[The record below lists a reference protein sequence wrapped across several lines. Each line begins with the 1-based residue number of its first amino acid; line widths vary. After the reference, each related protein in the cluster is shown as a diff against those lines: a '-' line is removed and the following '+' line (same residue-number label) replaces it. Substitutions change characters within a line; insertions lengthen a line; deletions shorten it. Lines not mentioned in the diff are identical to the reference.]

1 MVQEPRK
8 GPLSAIEE
16 KFGLPSLSTFFQSLE
31 KFPDTTRLRLIKDI
45 LILTERVSKVGPEL
59 DKVVELI
66 VEVNSMPIEKL
77 DKLEKLLKR
86 LEKVMKTAPEEIIQ
100 FLTSLKEE

>member
-1 MVQEPRK
+1 MVSERK

-16 KFGLPSLSTFFQSLE
+16 KLGLPSLSTIFQSLE

-45 LILTERVSKVGPEL
+45 LISAERVSKVGPEL

-77 DKLEKLLKR
+77 DKLEKLLRR
-86 LEKVMKTAPEEIIQ
+86 LEKVMKNAPSEIME
-100 FLTSLKEE
+100 FLNSLQGD